1 MRFVHTL
8 RGFVR
13 IGHRDQARLVAT
25 WSLLGFCRLLIVLAP
40 FRLVRRLLGDR
51 ASRASEPLPAPPP
64 LDERDRSRA
73 LHIGTLIGVA
83 ARNTPWRSECY
94 PQALTARIMLGLCR
108 IPHVVHFGVR
118 RQGDSLQAHAWVHS
132 GDIAVTGGTGSDYTT
147 VGSFSWK
154 PRTGKEE

>member
-1 MRFVHTL
+1 MRLVHKM

-13 IGHRDQARLVAT
+13 IGHRDQIRLLAT
-25 WSLLGFCRLLIVLAP
+25 WSLLGFCRLLILLVP
-40 FRLVRRLLGDR
+40 FRFVRRLLGERARDADR
-51 ASRASEPLPAPPP
+51 PLADPIP
-64 LDERDRSRA
+64 LGERDRARA

-94 PQALTARIMLGLCR
+94 PQALTARVMLGLYR

-118 RQGDSLQAHAWVHS
+118 RRGDTLQAHAWVHS
-132 GDIAVTGGTGSDYTT
+132 GDVAVTGGSGGDYTT

-154 PRTGKEE
+154 PRVSRGG